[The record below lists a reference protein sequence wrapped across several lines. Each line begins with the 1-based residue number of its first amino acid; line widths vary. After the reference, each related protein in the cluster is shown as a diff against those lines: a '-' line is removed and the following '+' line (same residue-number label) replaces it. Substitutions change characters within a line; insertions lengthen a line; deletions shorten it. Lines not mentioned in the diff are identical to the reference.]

1 MENQTKVKKTPV
13 KYIMQEFIEQNKGK
27 HKDYHEGFAAYEIT
41 SNPKAS
47 KGLFAAMWQVVY
59 GKNKQERSKE
69 TKAERDDLFYSTV
82 RDLNKEQ
89 ESFRVEA
96 AKARTQALLADS
108 EDKRKVF
115 KEQEEKALDAMLNV
129 NRKIR
134 NYLESTNS
142 NYKKI
147 EITSENE

>member
-1 MENQTKVKKTPV
+1 MENQVKEKKTPT

-27 HKDYHEGFAAYEIT
+27 HKDYHEGFAAYEKT

-59 GKNKQERSKE
+59 GKSKQERSKE
-69 TKAERDDLFYSTV
+69 TKAEKGDLFYTTI
-82 RDLNKEQ
+82 RELHKEQ
-89 ESFRVEA
+89 EIFRVEFST
-96 AKARTQALLADS
+96 AKTQALLANSDELKKS
-108 EDKRKVF
+108 LR
-115 KEQEEKALDAMLNV
+115 EQADKALDAMLNI

-134 NYLESTNS
+134 NYLESTNP

-147 EITSENE
+147 ESHEG